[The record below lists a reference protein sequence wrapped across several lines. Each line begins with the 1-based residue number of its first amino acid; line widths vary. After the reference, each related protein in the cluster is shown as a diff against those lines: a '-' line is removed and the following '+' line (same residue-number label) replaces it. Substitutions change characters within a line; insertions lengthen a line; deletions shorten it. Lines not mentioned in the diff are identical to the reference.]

1 MSSYRF
7 SIETDRLLL
16 REMREEDAL
25 AFYQLNAD
33 PEVLK
38 YTGDDSFEDVEQ
50 AREFLQNYPQIS
62 YLKDGYGRWTCVL
75 KSSNEI
81 IGWCG
86 LRKQDTGET
95 DLGYRFHQRFWGQ
108 GFATESSIKSLQ
120 IGFNEL
126 GLERIIARAA
136 DENLASIRVI
146 QKMGMSFLKN
156 EKLHGQASSIY
167 ELFKHDWDLYHRC

>member
-1 MSSYRF
+1 MSAYQF

-16 REMREEDAL
+16 REMRADDAYD
-25 AFYQLNAD
+25 FYQLNAD

-38 YTGDDSFEDVEQ
+38 YTGDEPFEDVKQ
-50 AREFLQNYPQIS
+50 AREFLFNYPQIS

-86 LRKQDTGET
+86 LRMQDTGET
-95 DLGYRFHQRFWGQ
+95 DLGYRFHQRYWGQ

-156 EKLHGQASSIY
+156 EELHGQASSIY
-167 ELFKHDWDLYHRC
+167 ELFKYDWKLKYRG